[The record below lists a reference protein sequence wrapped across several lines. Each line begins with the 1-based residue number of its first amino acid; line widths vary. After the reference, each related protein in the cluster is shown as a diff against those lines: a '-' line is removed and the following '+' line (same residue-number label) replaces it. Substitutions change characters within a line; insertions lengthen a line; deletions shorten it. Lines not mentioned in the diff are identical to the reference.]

1 MYLREAYAS
10 LSRNEAD
17 YDYWDGSPCR
27 YEIHQRFNRGD
38 DPYLEAK
45 QIPHVSSRRTVN
57 LRDEEFFN
65 RYTYKGKRYIRPPN
79 SLTYSGESDWT
90 EFKLKYEQFYQDQ
103 NFMDYDSKEY
113 LCWVLTGRAAEF
125 YAQILRQFSQ
135 FQYREIMELLE
146 MRFSHRKLPQTTC
159 KLSILMSTRAQSAWQ
174 GFFCS

>member
-1 MYLREAYAS
+1 MYLREAYDS

-27 YEIHQRFNRGD
+27 YEIYQTFNRGD

-45 QIPHVSSRRTVN
+45 QIPPVSSRRAVN
-57 LRDEEFFN
+57 LFN
-65 RYTYKGKRYIRPPN
+65 RYTCRGKRYIRPPS

-90 EFKLKYEQFYQDQ
+90 EFKLKYVRFCKDQ

-113 LCWVLTGRAAEF
+113 LCWVLTDRAAEI
-125 YAQILRQFSQ
+125 YAQVLRKFSQ

-146 MRFSHRKLPQTTC
+146 MRFSHRQLP
-159 KLSILMSTRAQSAWQ
+159 LGRLHI
-174 GFFCS
+174 